1 MKHFK
6 KYNAAAAL
14 IDASK
19 EYSIEEAAA
28 LIKKTSTTKFDSTID
43 ISFALN
49 VDPTKAD
56 QLIRG
61 TLALP
66 HGNGKTK
73 KILAITNNKQEEA
86 KAAGADF
93 VGAKDMLEK
102 ILNENWFGFDVMVA
116 TPDMMGEL
124 GKMGMGRILG
134 PKGLMPNP
142 KTGTVTMDLATA
154 ISEIKRGKIAYRVDR
169 DGNLNIS
176 IARCSFEEGKIID
189 NLNTVTETIAKS
201 RPSTVK
207 GKFIKSCVLH
217 TTMGPGMKLTFASK
231 N

>member
-1 MKHFK
+1 MKQGK
-6 KYNAAAAL
+6 KYIAAKKL
-14 IDASK
+14 VDENK
-19 EYSIEEAAA
+19 EYTLEEAAV
-28 LIKKTSTTKFDSTID
+28 LLKKTSTTKFDSTID

-49 VDPTKAD
+49 VNPTLAD

-61 TLALP
+61 TLVLP

-73 KILAITNNKQEEA
+73 KILAVTNVKQDEA

-93 VGAKDMLEK
+93 VGGKEMLEK
-102 ILNENWFGFDVMVA
+102 IQTQNWFGFDIIVA

-124 GKMGMGRILG
+124 GKMGRLLG

-142 KTGTVTMDLATA
+142 KTGTVSMEIGKA
-154 ISEIKRGKIAYRVDR
+154 ITEIKKGKISYRVDK

-176 IARCSFEEGKIID
+176 IARVSFSEADIVD
-189 NLNTVTETIAKS
+189 NLQSVIDAIVKS

-207 GKFIKSCVLH
+207 GVYIKTAVVH
-217 TTMGPGMKLTFASK
+217 TTMGPGMKITFPSR